1 MQGAHQL
8 TRTHARKW
16 HDAGPVGCH
25 GGINHYGG
33 TTAADAVGG
42 LASAR
47 QQPAL
52 DGSHV
57 HVALLDDIGEL
68 GLVGDLPMLVLCGLV
83 GSVCVEPLLG
93 GGGLLELVAVDTAS
107 GEFDARALF
116 GGTGFG
122 RVCVPEGTGLVG
134 LLEFGSAPVEQVGKR
149 VSVDGITFQPRAPL
163 GVGTP
168 FTAPP

>member
-1 MQGAHQL
+1 VPF
-8 TRTHARKW
+8 
-16 HDAGPVGCH
+16 PVG
-25 GGINHYGG
+25 
-33 TTAADAVGG
+33 TSD
-42 LASAR
+42 R
-47 QQPAL
+47 QPAL
-52 DGSHV
+52 DGSYV
-57 HVALLDDIGEL
+57 RVALLDDIGEL

-93 GGGLLELVAVDTAS
+93 GGGLLELVGVGAS